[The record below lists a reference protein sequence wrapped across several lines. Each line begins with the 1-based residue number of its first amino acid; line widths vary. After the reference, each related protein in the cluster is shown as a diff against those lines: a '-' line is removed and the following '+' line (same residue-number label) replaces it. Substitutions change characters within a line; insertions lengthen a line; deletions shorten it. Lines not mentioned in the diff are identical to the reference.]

1 MKANKQEIIS
11 AALLIADLT
20 DEDVNKRINAVSS
33 LKTIGQALGVVRI
46 RNELIPH
53 LKEGRYFG

>member
-1 MKANKQEIIS
+1 MKVNKQAIIS

-33 LKTIGQALGVVRI
+33 LKTIGQGLGVIRI

-53 LKEGRYFG
+53 LK

>member
-1 MKANKQEIIS
+1 MKVNKQEILS

-20 DEDVNKRINAVSS
+20 DEDAAKRINAVSS

-46 RNELIPH
+46 RN
-53 LKEGRYFG
+53 